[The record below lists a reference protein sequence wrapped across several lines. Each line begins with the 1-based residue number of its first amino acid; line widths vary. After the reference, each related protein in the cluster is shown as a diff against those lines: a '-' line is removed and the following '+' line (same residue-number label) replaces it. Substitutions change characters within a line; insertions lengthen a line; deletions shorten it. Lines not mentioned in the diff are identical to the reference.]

1 MSLGGTRSSNSKWRT
16 KTDQI
21 KILVHR
27 LIFAS
32 YHLTSLDLCAW
43 KLQFSLS
50 CFVTTRPTAVC
61 MYDQKNLGATRLL
74 SSKWRMKT
82 MKTKQIQILL
92 NMFNLFFSNTLLPLT
107 SWPVTCKHVPLHAT
121 CLHIGELT
129 KQIKISVN
137 IIHSLF
143 PDTIVP
149 LSSLHVKCKHSPF
162 QASSLENERVR
173 CSKSRSQWI

>member
-1 MSLGGTRSSNSKWRT
+1 MSLAGTRYSNSKWRT

-21 KILVHR
+21 KILDNK

-32 YHLTSLDLCAW
+32 YHLTSLDLCTW

-50 CFVTTRPTAVC
+50 CFVTTRPSAVC
-61 MYDQKNLGATRLL
+61 MYDQKNLGATRHL

-92 NMFNLFFSNTLLPLT
+92 NMFNLLFSNTLLPLT
-107 SWPVTCKHVPLHAT
+107 SWPITCKHVPLHAT

-143 PDTIVP
+143 PETIVP
-149 LSSLHVKCKHSPF
+149 LTSSPVSCKHAHF
-162 QASSLENERVR
+162 QATSM
-173 CSKSRSQWI
+173 

>member
-1 MSLGGTRSSNSKWRT
+1 MSLGGTRSSNSKWIT

-50 CFVTTRPTAVC
+50 CFVTTRPSAVC
-61 MYDQKNLGATRLL
+61 MYDHDQKNLGATRHL

-82 MKTKQIQILL
+82 MKTKQIQTLL

-149 LSSLHVKCKHSPF
+149 LTSSPVNCKH
-162 QASSLENERVR
+162 QATSM
-173 CSKSRSQWI
+173 